1 MSHLLVI
8 DLPGGNDGDVLSAA
22 LALGHRYTLA
32 SADPAHYRAQAE
44 LGPLLDRAVAVLAL
58 PADGAGWAMAMAAAH
73 RADPFDAVL
82 CLQDLRLVEAARVAR
97 ALGLRHV
104 SPGAAAL
111 CRDKAAV
118 RARLAEAGIAQPP
131 FALVE
136 AGPGAGARLIEAVAR
151 VGLPAIVKPV
161 DGFGSQHVFALRSEA
176 DLGILRQL
184 ADLVAQGPGDYGLGI
199 AARGALLVER
209 LFDGPVLGCDVMRVD
224 GRQVLLGVNEKI
236 MAVPPSFA
244 ILGGCFTAH
253 CGQFVALD
261 AWLTRVLDAVGF
273 ADGAAHVELVM
284 TADGPQ
290 LVEINP
296 RLVGARIARLIGAAL
311 GRSVHADLIRL
322 HLAGDL
328 PPPANQSR
336 HAVTRWLIAHE
347 PGVLA
352 GIDWAECP
360 DPALVGPALVGPA
373 LVGPALVGPA
383 LVGIVANAHPGD
395 TVRPALDNAD
405 RLAMV
410 MTAGP
415 DRAQIEAL
423 AERVVADARVRLQV
437 PESVSCTG

>member
-136 AGPGAGARLIEAVAR
+136 AGPGAGARLIEA
-151 VGLPAIVKPV
+151 
-161 DGFGSQHVFALRSEA
+161 
-176 DLGILRQL
+176 
-184 ADLVAQGPGDYGLGI
+184 DLVAQGPGDYGLGI

-322 HLAGDL
+322 HLAGEL